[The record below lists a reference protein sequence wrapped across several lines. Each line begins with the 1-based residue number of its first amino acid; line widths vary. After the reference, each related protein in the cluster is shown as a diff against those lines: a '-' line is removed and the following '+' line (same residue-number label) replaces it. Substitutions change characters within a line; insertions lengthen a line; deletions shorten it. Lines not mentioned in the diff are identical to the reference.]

1 MRLLNMDSVFSSI
14 FETVERK
21 NLLGMASLWKI
32 LEQAMGLIREKF
44 QFYIHKRKLF

>member
-1 MRLLNMDSVFSSI
+1 MDDIFSPF

-21 NLLGMASLWKI
+21 NRLVRASLWKI
-32 LEQAMGLIREKF
+32 LEQAMGFIRKKF